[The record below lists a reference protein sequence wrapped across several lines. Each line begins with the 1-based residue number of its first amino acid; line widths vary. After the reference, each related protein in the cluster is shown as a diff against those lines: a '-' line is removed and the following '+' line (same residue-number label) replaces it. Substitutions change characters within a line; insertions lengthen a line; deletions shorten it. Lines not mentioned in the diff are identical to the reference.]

1 MLCVF
6 DVNETML
13 DLQALDE
20 KFLELT
26 GDRAARH
33 EWFSLV
39 IHTALTITATGEYR
53 DFAHIAGAC
62 VDVVVENHGRQP
74 DPDDRAAVGALLRSL
89 PSHPDVRSGLL
100 ELRDA
105 GHELVVLANS
115 PLAAAQAQI
124 ENAGLSDVFSDI
136 FSAEQAGILK
146 PAAGAYDHVL
156 RARAVAASN
165 AVMVAAHDW
174 DIAGATAA
182 GMKTALVTRPGVSP
196 LPGVAP
202 PTVSVP
208 DFVRLS
214 EELRRSETPDL

>member
-13 DLQALDE
+13 DLQLLDE
-20 KFLELT
+20 KFLEMT
-26 GDRAARH
+26 GDPAARQ

-39 IHTALTITATGEYR
+39 IHTALTITATAEYR
-53 DFAHIAGAC
+53 DFAQIAGAC

-74 DPDDRAAVGALLRSL
+74 DSADRAAVGAALRSL
-89 PSHPDVRSGLL
+89 PPHPDVRGGLL

-115 PLAAAQAQI
+115 PLATAEAQI
-124 ENAGLSDVFSDI
+124 ENAGLTDVFAEV

-146 PAAGAYDHVL
+146 PAAGPYNHVL
-156 RARAVAASN
+156 QSWGVAASD

-182 GMKTALVTRPGVSP
+182 GMKTALITRPGVSP
-196 LPGVAP
+196 LPAVAS

-214 EELRRSETPDL
+214 EELAAI